1 MVIQFFGPF
10 EQLAE
15 KEVRIELKEP
25 ISTREMLQILA
36 SRYPGFARYSGKK
49 NDVELSAHLML
60 IRNGAPLKLADRIED
75 TDCISIF
82 LPVTGG

>member
-1 MVIQFFGPF
+1 MVIKFFGPF
-10 EQLAE
+10 EKLAE

-25 ISTREMLQILA
+25 IATQEMLRMLA
-36 SRYPGFARYSGKK
+36 SLYPGFAHYSAQKS
-49 NDVELSAHLML
+49 DVELSAHLML

-75 TDCISIF
+75 TDCIGIF